1 MALQTFTAGQVL
13 TAAQMTTLQANNGL
27 QLISRVAVSGSSSQ
41 AFDNVFTTTYENYLV
56 LVEQCYGS
64 VANARL
70 RFQYRY
76 AGPTTQAAS
85 YFGSFVYANP
95 ASSAVAAMTVDN
107 GAASAG
113 LCIWNTSTSAGAARL
128 NISGVAV
135 SATQKPV
142 ALAQVSDSYSAWVAS
157 GGFIQ
162 DVARNYTGFILTPSS
177 GTFTA
182 NVSVYGYGEA

>member
-1 MALQTFTAGQVL
+1 
-13 TAAQMTTLQANNGL
+13 
-27 QLISRVAVSGSSSQ
+27 
-41 AFDNVFTTTYENYLV
+41 
-56 LVEQCYGS
+56 
-64 VANARL
+64 
-70 RFQYRY
+70 
-76 AGPTTQAAS
+76 
-85 YFGSFVYANP
+85 
-95 ASSAVAAMTVDN
+95 MTVDN

-113 LCIWNTSTSAGAARL
+113 LCVWNTSTSAGAAKL

-182 NVSVYGYGEA
+182 NVSVYGYGKA

>member
-1 MALQTFTAGQVL
+1 MAIQTFTAGQIL

-41 AFDNVFTTTYENYLV
+41 AFDNVFTSTYENYLV

-64 VANARL
+64 SAGARL
-70 RFQYRY
+70 RFQFRY

-85 YFGSFVYANP
+85 YFGSFVYGNP
-95 ASSAVAAMTVDN
+95 ASSAVAVMAVDN

-113 LCIWNTSTSAGAARL
+113 LCIWNNSTSASAVRL

-135 SATQKPV
+135 SATQKPQG
-142 ALAQVSDSYSAWVAS
+142 LGQVGDGFSAWVAS
-157 GGFIQ
+157 GGFVQ
-162 DVARNYTGFILTPSS
+162 DVARNYTGFILTPST

-182 NVSVYGYGEA
+182 NVSVYGYGKA

>member
-13 TAAQMTTLQANNGL
+13 TAAQLTTLQANNGL

-56 LVEQCYGS
+56 LVEQCFGS
-64 VANARL
+64 AANARL

-95 ASSAVAAMTVDN
+95 ASSAVAAMAVDFS
-107 GAASAG
+107 AASAG

-142 ALAQVSDSYSAWVAS
+142 ALAQVSDSFSAWVAS

-162 DVARNYTGFILTPSS
+162 DVARNYTGFILTPST

>member
-41 AFDNVFTTTYENYLV
+41 AFDNVFTSTYENYLV
-56 LVEQCYGS
+56 LVEQCFGS
-64 VANARL
+64 SAGARL

-76 AGPTTQAAS
+76 AGPTTQSAS
-85 YFGSFVYANP
+85 YYGSFVYANP
-95 ASSAVAAMTVDN
+95 ATSAVAAMVVDN
-107 GAASAG
+107 NAASAG
-113 LCIWNTSTSAGAARL
+113 LCIWNISTSAGAARL
-128 NISGVAV
+128 DISGVAV

-142 ALAQVSDSYSAWVAS
+142 ALAQVGDGFSAWVAS

-162 DVARNYTGFILTPSS
+162 DVARNYTGFILTPST

-182 NVSVYGYGEA
+182 NVSVYGYGKA